1 MNYKIGHGEWTTT
14 APSITNVSE
23 SAEVSVKAVKEGC
36 TDLIDSYTL
45 TISKRQVTFTGETAT
60 KVYTGNKITLNG
72 YTVSSGDKKGIISG
86 HTYEIAATSE
96 GTNAGTYAGTI
107 TKADDVKIISGNE
120 NVTDNYDITTSIG
133 SLTITPVTDEVVVK
147 ITGNY
152 DSKVYTGSAQSVNG
166 YTTDVGNKTINVALN
181 KAGTD
186 VATGTDANHYVMGLT
201 ESSFTVTSDNYSN
214 IKVVVT
220 DGYLDITPVT
230 DEVVVKIVGDTLNN
244 VYTGKEQGVQAFN
257 VINVSNLLYTGADM
271 SVPEKHLALRTDV
284 GISYMGLT
292 DSSFTNISKNFS
304 NVRFEVT
311 DGYVNITQAKVKV
324 IANKNGKTYGNA
336 DPKFSANVIG
346 LVDNED
352 PELIKYA
359 VTRLNTGTDE
369 AVGTYAGAIVAAGE
383 ASQGNYNVSY
393 VPADFTIVASNENAV
408 FATGYTGTYDG
419 SVHSITAKAAQNGST
434 LYYSTDNQTWSETL
448 PEYTDAAE
456 TRTVYVKAVNPN
468 YEDALGKAEVTINKR
483 NVTLTSGTSS
493 KTYDGTALTNE
504 NVTVSGE
511 GFVTD
516 EGAVYTVTG
525 KQTEAGTS
533 ENAFTYAMNAETKA
547 DNYNVTIING
557 TLTVT
562 ERPVTPVTPDRP
574 DTPVTPET
582 PERPTTTDRPH
593 TPNTGDQTNAGMAA
607 GAFGFSILVA
617 ALAIFFKKKYSE

>member
-1 MNYKIGHGEWTTT
+1 MGLTESSFTVTSDNYSNI
-14 APSITNVSE
+14 
-23 SAEVSVKAVKEGC
+23 
-36 TDLIDSYTL
+36 
-45 TISKRQVTFTGETAT
+45 
-60 KVYTGNKITLNG
+60 KV
-72 YTVSSGDKKGIISG
+72 
-86 HTYEIAATSE
+86 A
-96 GTNAGTYAGTI
+96 
-107 TKADDVKIISGNE
+107 
-120 NVTDNYDITTSIG
+120 VTDGYLD
-133 SLTITPVTDEVVVK
+133 ITPVTDEVVVN
-147 ITGNY
+147 ITGNH
-152 DSKVYTGSAQSVNG
+152 DSKVYTGSVQSVSG
-166 YTTDVGNKTINVALN
+166 YTTDVNDKAINVSLN

-186 VATGTDANHYVMGLT
+186 VATGTDVNHYVMGLT

-214 IKVVVT
+214 IKVAVT

-257 VINVSNLLYTGADM
+257 VTNVSNLLYSGSDM

-284 GISYMGLT
+284 GTSYMGLT
-292 DSSFTNISKNFS
+292 DGSFTNISKNFS

-324 IANKNGKTYGNA
+324 IANKNGKEYGNA

-346 LVDNED
+346 LVDNEN
-352 PELIKYA
+352 PELIKYS
-359 VTRLNTGTDE
+359 VTRLNVGTEE
-369 AVGTYAGAIVAAGE
+369 AVGTYTGAIVATGE
-383 ASQGNYNVSY
+383 ASQGNYSVSY

-419 SVHSITAKAAQNGST
+419 SAHSITAKAAQNGST
-434 LYYSTDNQTWSETL
+434 MYYSTDNQTWSETL

-456 TRTVYVKAVNPN
+456 TRTVYVKAVNSN
-468 YEDALGKAEVTINKR
+468 YEDALGQAEVTINKR

-493 KTYDGTALTNE
+493 KRYDGSALTNE
-504 NVTVSGE
+504 NVTVSGD
-511 GFVTD
+511 GFVTG

-525 KQTEAGTS
+525 TQTEVGTS

-547 DNYNVTIING
+547 DNYNVTVVNG

-562 ERPVTPVTPDRP
+562 ERPVTPITPDEPDQPVTPA
-574 DTPVTPET
+574 TPET
-582 PERPTTTDRPH
+582 PARPTTPTTTDRPH

-607 GAFGFSILVA
+607 GVFGFSILAA